1 MAAVASAPGMDD
13 ATATTSSAS
22 FTRMHNTIP
31 TSIFA
36 TARLTPNTNPTATAD
51 VVTANFEN

>member
-1 MAAVASAPGMDD
+1 MDD